1 MSNKLST
8 HLTSDTQVGVVDGVL
23 SSEDPVKEQV
33 TQNTKA
39 LSKWRKVTNTI
50 KFINVSKNCVVK
62 PKARKHSKW
71 TIVRIAFSA
80 VNFLI
85 RKTKNEQLHKKVR
98 VQCNIIIYQ
107 CSLLQH
113 SLIFWLTFY
122 KKMSLLILKLSIR
135 YWIVLF

>member
-1 MSNKLST
+1 MEEVNDISCQVYGKELVTST
-8 HLTSDTQVGVVDGVL
+8 KNQ
-23 SSEDPVKEQV
+23 
-33 TQNTKA
+33 KA
-39 LSKWRKVTNTI
+39 LSKWKKVTNTI
-50 KFINVSKNCVVK
+50 KFINVSKNCIVNQK
-62 PKARKHSKW
+62 PSTINRARKHSKW

-85 RKTKNEQLHKKVR
+85 RKTKNQQLHKKVR